1 MKADAAAVKLAAM
14 RRFVLASAALVLFA
28 APSPAQEYSG
38 NWACRDADAQRSG
51 ILTLYG
57 AVYGFASRT
66 MGDTASG
73 TGTIAGYTDG
83 VGFNDGPLRAARG
96 IEAGRLVAGPD
107 GGPAVQLE
115 TADAIAMLCTPR

>member
-1 MKADAAAVKLAAM
+1 MH
-14 RRFVLASAALVLFA
+14 RFVLASAALVLFA
-28 APSPAQEYSG
+28 APALAQEYSG
-38 NWACRDADAQRSG
+38 NWACRDASAERSG

-57 AVYGFASRT
+57 AVYAFASRT
-66 MGDTASG
+66 FGDVASG

-115 TADAIAMLCTPR
+115 TSDAIAMLCTPR

>member
-1 MKADAAAVKLAAM
+1 MKAVAAKAKLPLM
-14 RRFVLASAALVLFA
+14 RRFVLASAILTLLA
-28 APSPAQEYSG
+28 APAQAQEYSG
-38 NWACRDADAQRSG
+38 NWACRDTDAQRTG

-66 MGDTASG
+66 TGDTASG
-73 TGTIAGYTDG
+73 TGTVAGYTDG

-107 GGPAVQLE
+107 GSPAVQLE
-115 TADAIAMLCTPR
+115 TGDAIAMLCTPR

>member
-1 MKADAAAVKLAAM
+1 MKAAAAKAKLTLM
-14 RRFVLASAALVLFA
+14 RRFVFASAALALLA
-28 APSPAQEYSG
+28 APAAAQEYSG
-38 NWACRDADAQRSG
+38 NWACRDANAERAG

-66 MGDTASG
+66 TGDTASG

-115 TADAIAMLCTPR
+115 TSDAIAMLCTPR